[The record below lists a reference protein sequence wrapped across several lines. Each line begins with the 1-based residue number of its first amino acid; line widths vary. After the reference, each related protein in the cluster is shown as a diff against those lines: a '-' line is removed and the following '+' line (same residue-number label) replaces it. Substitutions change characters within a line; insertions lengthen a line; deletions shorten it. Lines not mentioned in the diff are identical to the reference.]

1 MLLKLNY
8 VRESIYVRIRMTLSG
23 VKMNGICPPPTSRTS
38 TMAMKPYIL
47 SATKHINLRI
57 PSPMVRIF
65 YQETL
70 EMVFFIIAL
79 IVQMKTHS
87 RRKWVT
93 MNLEMKLI
101 NLGQIG

>member
-1 MLLKLNY
+1 MLMKLKY
-8 VRESIYVRIRMTLSG
+8 ARESIYVRTRMTLNG

-38 TMAMKPYIL
+38 TIPLKPYIL
-47 SATKHINLRI
+47 SATKRINSKI
-57 PSPMVRIF
+57 PCQMVRIF

-70 EMVFFIIAL
+70 EMDLFIIAL

-87 RRKWVT
+87 RKWVT

>member
-1 MLLKLNY
+1 MLMKLNY
-8 VRESIYVRIRMTLSG
+8 VRESIYVRTRMTLSG

-38 TMAMKPYIL
+38 TTLTTYIL

-70 EMVFFIIAL
+70 EMVLFIIAL
-79 IVQMKTHS
+79 IVQMKIHS
-87 RRKWVT
+87 RKWVT

>member
-1 MLLKLNY
+1 MLMKLKY
-8 VRESIYVRIRMTLSG
+8 VRESIYVRTRMTLNG

-38 TMAMKPYIL
+38 TIPMKTYIL

-57 PSPMVRIF
+57 LSPMVRIF
-65 YQETL
+65 YQEKL
-70 EMVFFIIAL
+70 EMVLFMIVL

-87 RRKWVT
+87 RKWVT